1 MKKGTQLP
9 NINKI
14 LIHRLRK
21 YNFQNFSQILNTPE
35 PEPSYFSYFENITNI
50 IYNTM
55 YNDEPNIET
64 EIDKDLDKFSEENI
78 IISDAFDKI
87 WFKKD
92 KDNNKK
98 TNLKILL
105 EEESDIYINK
115 IDNKY
120 KIFCNNHKEIPKIKN
135 KSNINNKNDEL
146 IKNQRFLN
154 LKSIYITNEDILLGI
169 PDEYKVQHN
178 EFKTDPDLLSKPVN
192 YLRVKCDG
200 LIKMSTQID
209 KELEKIIG
217 HTNKLDHYIQ
227 NNWQPWNLN
236 INLYFENIKIYHKK
250 IDSIKNKALGNTS
263 KLILKEIKR
272 KNIKKLRDICKQF
285 KTIKES
291 IMTLASL
298 IKNVKQYKLIN
309 ELIYKNQNYIENI
322 KKIAKGKVGII
333 DLFEMSL
340 KNFKENNNSH
350 TSSELN
356 KILEEYFQDFVY
368 IDETYLNSFEMFQ
381 ISEANYKLI
390 SSYSYGIKRLLEHLQ
405 FKKQRDE
412 IEKIDSLC
420 EYYIQNNLIK
430 SIYNKL
436 RGIFTNTTTDILRK
450 LLDFFKTEIKK
461 KEEENEKENNE
472 QKNDINKNEEKNND
486 IDIDID
492 IKEEQGLLLCLIITK
507 FNFCKNM
514 KEFVDEILKV
524 INNSEDKNV
533 TKIIKA
539 DFNTECQEI
548 INKIDYYSNFIIKTQ
563 LSECF
568 KDSLMNAP
576 INKFLQNYYLINELI
591 EPIISS
597 DEKNKSMLWE
607 YQNNY
612 IRNWTKIKINKFSES
627 YYKSWDPLP
636 EVPYESQLLLNFY
649 FDFDINNNIIEN
661 NNFQKALENF
671 EKIKNDFCNIDD
683 NDEIQ
688 KTQFLS
694 VKFKNTKKEFET
706 INIKI
711 NKTALD
717 IIETSVEVIK
727 LFCLISPGCYGAMLE
742 SFSDILIK
750 HITYQK
756 NEIFNYKNNF
766 TVSQKEV
773 CTTSTIFILVKYIY
787 VYFKDCDFFVK
798 IMKHS
803 DKSAI
808 DNFLSVFKVVNEAL
822 DLSKKK
828 IEEIIYN
835 NCIDESLKL
844 LEKIQLPNYNV
855 PDKNSDVP
863 VNEYVYTLIS
873 VMKIIYDSMIGSYET
888 EFIVKTFKPAI
899 IKFFD
904 KFEYF
909 IFHGKVIEDEKC
921 LKQFRKDMTFLKKNL
936 NFINVF
942 DISEMKS
949 RIDNINKK
957 VLPEHMLKTKKKAD
971 EK

>member
-78 IISDAFDKI
+78 IISDSFDKI
-87 WFKKD
+87 WFKND

-98 TNLKILL
+98 SNLKILF

-209 KELEKIIG
+209 KELEKILG

-350 TSSELN
+350 TSGELN

-486 IDIDID
+486 IDIDI
-492 IKEEQGLLLCLIITK
+492 KEEQGLLLCLIITK

-612 IRNWTKIKINKFSES
+612 IRNWTKTKINKFSES

>member
-78 IISDAFDKI
+78 IISDSFDKI
-87 WFKKD
+87 WFKND

-120 KIFCNNHKEIPKIKN
+120 KIFCNNHKEIQKIKN

-209 KELEKIIG
+209 KELEKILG

-350 TSSELN
+350 TSGELN

-486 IDIDID
+486 IDIDI
-492 IKEEQGLLLCLIITK
+492 KEEQGLLLCLIITK

-539 DFNTECQEI
+539 DFNTECLEI

-957 VLPEHMLKTKKKAD
+957 ALPEHMLKTKKKAD

>member
-78 IISDAFDKI
+78 IISDSFDKI
-87 WFKKD
+87 WFKND

-209 KELEKIIG
+209 KELEKILG

-350 TSSELN
+350 TSGELN
-356 KILEEYFQDFVY
+356 KILEEYFQDFIY

-472 QKNDINKNEEKNND
+472 QKNDINKNEEKNN
-486 IDIDID
+486 DIDID

>member
-78 IISDAFDKI
+78 IISDSFDKI
-87 WFKKD
+87 WFKND

-209 KELEKIIG
+209 KELEKILG

-356 KILEEYFQDFVY
+356 KILEEYFQDFAY

-472 QKNDINKNEEKNND
+472 QKNDINKNEEKNN
-486 IDIDID
+486 DIDID

-649 FDFDINNNIIEN
+649 FDLDINNNIIEN

>member
-78 IISDAFDKI
+78 IISDSFDKI
-87 WFKKD
+87 WFKND

-209 KELEKIIG
+209 KELEKILG

-350 TSSELN
+350 TSGELN

-472 QKNDINKNEEKNND
+472 QKNDINKNEEKNN
-486 IDIDID
+486 DIDID

-717 IIETSVEVIK
+717 
-727 LFCLISPGCYGAMLE
+727 LWCNA
-742 SFSDILIK
+742 
-750 HITYQK
+750 
-756 NEIFNYKNNF
+756 
-766 TVSQKEV
+766 
-773 CTTSTIFILVKYIY
+773 
-787 VYFKDCDFFVK
+787 
-798 IMKHS
+798 
-803 DKSAI
+803 
-808 DNFLSVFKVVNEAL
+808 
-822 DLSKKK
+822 
-828 IEEIIYN
+828 
-835 NCIDESLKL
+835 
-844 LEKIQLPNYNV
+844 
-855 PDKNSDVP
+855 
-863 VNEYVYTLIS
+863 
-873 VMKIIYDSMIGSYET
+873 
-888 EFIVKTFKPAI
+888 
-899 IKFFD
+899 
-904 KFEYF
+904 
-909 IFHGKVIEDEKC
+909 
-921 LKQFRKDMTFLKKNL
+921 
-936 NFINVF
+936 
-942 DISEMKS
+942 
-949 RIDNINKK
+949 
-957 VLPEHMLKTKKKAD
+957 
-971 EK
+971 

>member
-9 NINKI
+9 NINNI

-78 IISDAFDKI
+78 IISDSFDKI
-87 WFKKD
+87 WFKND

-209 KELEKIIG
+209 KELEKILG

-472 QKNDINKNEEKNND
+472 QKKDINKNEEKNN
-486 IDIDID
+486 DIDID

-591 EPIISS
+591 VPIISS

>member
-78 IISDAFDKI
+78 IISDSFDKI
-87 WFKKD
+87 WFKND

-209 KELEKIIG
+209 KELEKILG

-472 QKNDINKNEEKNND
+472 QKNDINKNEEKNN
-486 IDIDID
+486 DIDID

-766 TVSQKEV
+766 TFS
-773 CTTSTIFILVKYIY
+773 
-787 VYFKDCDFFVK
+787 
-798 IMKHS
+798 
-803 DKSAI
+803 
-808 DNFLSVFKVVNEAL
+808 
-822 DLSKKK
+822 
-828 IEEIIYN
+828 
-835 NCIDESLKL
+835 
-844 LEKIQLPNYNV
+844 
-855 PDKNSDVP
+855 
-863 VNEYVYTLIS
+863 
-873 VMKIIYDSMIGSYET
+873 
-888 EFIVKTFKPAI
+888 
-899 IKFFD
+899 
-904 KFEYF
+904 
-909 IFHGKVIEDEKC
+909 
-921 LKQFRKDMTFLKKNL
+921 
-936 NFINVF
+936 
-942 DISEMKS
+942 
-949 RIDNINKK
+949 
-957 VLPEHMLKTKKKAD
+957 
-971 EK
+971 

>member
-1 MKKGTQLP
+1 
-9 NINKI
+9 
-14 LIHRLRK
+14 
-21 YNFQNFSQILNTPE
+21 
-35 PEPSYFSYFENITNI
+35 
-50 IYNTM
+50 
-55 YNDEPNIET
+55 
-64 EIDKDLDKFSEENI
+64 
-78 IISDAFDKI
+78 
-87 WFKKD
+87 
-92 KDNNKK
+92 
-98 TNLKILL
+98 
-105 EEESDIYINK
+105 
-115 IDNKY
+115 
-120 KIFCNNHKEIPKIKN
+120 
-135 KSNINNKNDEL
+135 
-146 IKNQRFLN
+146 
-154 LKSIYITNEDILLGI
+154 
-169 PDEYKVQHN
+169 
-178 EFKTDPDLLSKPVN
+178 
-192 YLRVKCDG
+192 
-200 LIKMSTQID
+200 
-209 KELEKIIG
+209 
-217 HTNKLDHYIQ
+217 
-227 NNWQPWNLN
+227 
-236 INLYFENIKIYHKK
+236 
-250 IDSIKNKALGNTS
+250 
-263 KLILKEIKR
+263 
-272 KNIKKLRDICKQF
+272 
-285 KTIKES
+285 
-291 IMTLASL
+291 
-298 IKNVKQYKLIN
+298 
-309 ELIYKNQNYIENI
+309 
-322 KKIAKGKVGII
+322 
-333 DLFEMSL
+333 
-340 KNFKENNNSH
+340 
-350 TSSELN
+350 
-356 KILEEYFQDFVY
+356 
-368 IDETYLNSFEMFQ
+368 MFQ

-472 QKNDINKNEEKNND
+472 QKNDINKNEEKNN
-486 IDIDID
+486 DIDID

-649 FDFDINNNIIEN
+649 FDLDINNNIIEN

>member
-87 WFKKD
+87 WFKND

-209 KELEKIIG
+209 KELEKILE

-472 QKNDINKNEEKNND
+472 QKNDINKNEEKNN
-486 IDIDID
+486 DIDID

>member
-78 IISDAFDKI
+78 IISDSFDKI
-87 WFKKD
+87 WFKND

-98 TNLKILL
+98 SNLKILF

-209 KELEKIIG
+209 KELEKILG

-350 TSSELN
+350 TSGELN

-486 IDIDID
+486 IDIDI
-492 IKEEQGLLLCLIITK
+492 KEEQGLLLCLIITK

-524 INNSEDKNV
+524 INKSEDKNV

-612 IRNWTKIKINKFSES
+612 IRNWTKTKINKFSES

>member
-78 IISDAFDKI
+78 IISDSFDKI
-87 WFKKD
+87 WFKND

-209 KELEKIIG
+209 KELEKILG

-350 TSSELN
+350 TSGELN
-356 KILEEYFQDFVY
+356 KILEEYFQDFAY

-472 QKNDINKNEEKNND
+472 QKNDINKNEEKNN
-486 IDIDID
+486 DIDID

-863 VNEYVYTLIS
+863 VNEYVYKIS
-873 VMKIIYDSMIGSYET
+873 SLYIPSSIFTIYS
-888 EFIVKTFKPAI
+888 P
-899 IKFFD
+899 
-904 KFEYF
+904 
-909 IFHGKVIEDEKC
+909 
-921 LKQFRKDMTFLKKNL
+921 Q
-936 NFINVF
+936 
-942 DISEMKS
+942 
-949 RIDNINKK
+949 
-957 VLPEHMLKTKKKAD
+957 
-971 EK
+971 

>member
-78 IISDAFDKI
+78 IISDSFDKI
-87 WFKKD
+87 WFKND

-209 KELEKIIG
+209 KELEKILG

-472 QKNDINKNEEKNND
+472 QKNDINKNEEKNN
-486 IDIDID
+486 DIDID

>member
-78 IISDAFDKI
+78 IISDSFDKI
-87 WFKKD
+87 WFKND

-200 LIKMSTQID
+200 LIK
-209 KELEKIIG
+209 ELEKILG

-350 TSSELN
+350 TSGELN

-486 IDIDID
+486 IDIDI
-492 IKEEQGLLLCLIITK
+492 KEEQGLLLCLIITK

-612 IRNWTKIKINKFSES
+612 IRNWTKTKINKFSES

>member
-9 NINKI
+9 NINNI

-78 IISDAFDKI
+78 IISDSFDKI
-87 WFKKD
+87 WFKND

-209 KELEKIIG
+209 KELEKILG

-350 TSSELN
+350 TSGELN
-356 KILEEYFQDFVY
+356 KILEEYFQDFIY

-472 QKNDINKNEEKNND
+472 QKKDINKNEEKNN
-486 IDIDID
+486 DIDID

-612 IRNWTKIKINKFSES
+612 IRNWTKTKINKFSES

-671 EKIKNDFCNIDD
+671 EKIKYDFCNIDD

>member
-9 NINKI
+9 NINNI

-472 QKNDINKNEEKNND
+472 QKNDINKNEEKNN
-486 IDIDID
+486 DIDID

>member
-78 IISDAFDKI
+78 IISDSFDKI
-87 WFKKD
+87 WFKND

-209 KELEKIIG
+209 KELEKILG

-350 TSSELN
+350 TSGELN

-381 ISEANYKLI
+381 ISETNYKLI

-472 QKNDINKNEEKNND
+472 QKNDINKNEEKNN
-486 IDIDID
+486 DIDID

-612 IRNWTKIKINKFSES
+612 IRNWTKTKINKFSES

>member
-78 IISDAFDKI
+78 IISDSFDKI
-87 WFKKD
+87 WFKND

-98 TNLKILL
+98 SNLKILF

-209 KELEKIIG
+209 KELEKILG

-350 TSSELN
+350 TSGELN

-486 IDIDID
+486 IDIDI
-492 IKEEQGLLLCLIITK
+492 KEEQGLLLCLIITK

-563 LSECF
+563 LSDCF

>member
-78 IISDAFDKI
+78 IISDSFDKI
-87 WFKKD
+87 WFKND

-209 KELEKIIG
+209 KELEKILG

-350 TSSELN
+350 TSGELN

-472 QKNDINKNEEKNND
+472 QKNDINKNEEKNN
-486 IDIDID
+486 DIDID

-649 FDFDINNNIIEN
+649 FDLDINNNIIEN

-936 NFINVF
+936 NFINIF

-957 VLPEHMLKTKKKAD
+957 VLPEHMLKT
-971 EK
+971 

>member
-1 MKKGTQLP
+1 MKKGTQLL

-78 IISDAFDKI
+78 IISDSFDKI
-87 WFKKD
+87 WFKND

-209 KELEKIIG
+209 KELEKILG

-350 TSSELN
+350 TSGELN

-472 QKNDINKNEEKNND
+472 QKNDINKNEEKNN
-486 IDIDID
+486 DIDID

-649 FDFDINNNIIEN
+649 FDFDINKNIIEN

>member
-78 IISDAFDKI
+78 IISDSFDKI
-87 WFKKD
+87 WFKND

-209 KELEKIIG
+209 KELEKILG

-350 TSSELN
+350 TSGELN
-356 KILEEYFQDFVY
+356 KILEEYFQDFIY

-486 IDIDID
+486 IDIDI
-492 IKEEQGLLLCLIITK
+492 KEEQGLLLCLIITK

-539 DFNTECQEI
+539 DFNTECLEI

-597 DEKNKSMLWE
+597 DEKNKSILWE

>member
-1 MKKGTQLP
+1 
-9 NINKI
+9 
-14 LIHRLRK
+14 
-21 YNFQNFSQILNTPE
+21 
-35 PEPSYFSYFENITNI
+35 
-50 IYNTM
+50 M

-78 IISDAFDKI
+78 IISDSFDKI
-87 WFKKD
+87 WFKND

-209 KELEKIIG
+209 KELEKILG

-356 KILEEYFQDFVY
+356 KILEEYFQDFAY

-472 QKNDINKNEEKNND
+472 QKNDINKNEEKNN
-486 IDIDID
+486 DIDID

-649 FDFDINNNIIEN
+649 FDLDINNNIIEN

>member
-78 IISDAFDKI
+78 IISDSFDKI
-87 WFKKD
+87 WFKND

-209 KELEKIIG
+209 KELEKILG

-486 IDIDID
+486 IDIDI
-492 IKEEQGLLLCLIITK
+492 KEEQGLLLCLIITK

-539 DFNTECQEI
+539 DFNTECHEI

>member
-78 IISDAFDKI
+78 IISDSFDKI
-87 WFKKD
+87 WFKND

-192 YLRVKCDG
+192 YLRVKSDG

-209 KELEKIIG
+209 KELEKILG

-350 TSSELN
+350 TSGELN

-486 IDIDID
+486 IDIDI
-492 IKEEQGLLLCLIITK
+492 KEEQGLLLCLIITK

-612 IRNWTKIKINKFSES
+612 IRNWTKTKINKFSES

>member
-78 IISDAFDKI
+78 IISDSFDKI
-87 WFKKD
+87 WFKND

-105 EEESDIYINK
+105 EKESDIYINK

-209 KELEKIIG
+209 KELEKILG

-486 IDIDID
+486 IDIDI
-492 IKEEQGLLLCLIITK
+492 KEEQGLLLCLIITK

-661 NNFQKALENF
+661 NNFQKSLENF

>member
-78 IISDAFDKI
+78 IISDSFDKI
-87 WFKKD
+87 WFKND

-192 YLRVKCDG
+192 YLRVKSDG

-209 KELEKIIG
+209 KELEKILG

-472 QKNDINKNEEKNND
+472 QKNDINKNEEKNN
-486 IDIDID
+486 DIDID

>member
-78 IISDAFDKI
+78 IISDSFDKI
-87 WFKKD
+87 WFKND

-209 KELEKIIG
+209 KELEKILG

-350 TSSELN
+350 TSGELN
-356 KILEEYFQDFVY
+356 KILEEYFQDFIY

-472 QKNDINKNEEKNND
+472 QKNDINKNEEKNN
-486 IDIDID
+486 DIDID

-787 VYFKDCDFFVK
+787 IHFKDCDFFVK
-798 IMKHS
+798 VMKHS

-888 EFIVKTFKPAI
+888 EFIVKTFKAAI

-936 NFINVF
+936 NFINVL

-957 VLPEHMLKTKKKAD
+957 VLPEHMLKKKKKAD

>member
-78 IISDAFDKI
+78 IISDSFDKI
-87 WFKKD
+87 WFKND

-209 KELEKIIG
+209 KELEKILG

-350 TSSELN
+350 TSGELN

-472 QKNDINKNEEKNND
+472 QKKDINKNEEKNN
-486 IDIDID
+486 DIDID

-612 IRNWTKIKINKFSES
+612 IRNWTKTKINKFSES

-803 DKSAI
+803 DKSSI

>member
-78 IISDAFDKI
+78 IISDSFDKI
-87 WFKKD
+87 WFKND

-98 TNLKILL
+98 SNLKILL

-209 KELEKIIG
+209 KELEKILG

-350 TSSELN
+350 TSGELN

-486 IDIDID
+486 IDIDI
-492 IKEEQGLLLCLIITK
+492 KEEQGLLLCLIITK

-612 IRNWTKIKINKFSES
+612 IRNWTKNKINKFSES

>member
-78 IISDAFDKI
+78 IISDSFDKI
-87 WFKKD
+87 WFKND

-209 KELEKIIG
+209 KELEKILG

-390 SSYSYGIKRLLEHLQ
+390 SSYSYGIKRLLEQLQ

-472 QKNDINKNEEKNND
+472 QKNDINKNEEKNN
-486 IDIDID
+486 DIDID

>member
-1 MKKGTQLP
+1 MKKGNNLI
-9 NINKI
+9 NINTI
-14 LIHRLRK
+14 LIQRLRK

-35 PEPSYFSYFENITNI
+35 PEPSYFSYFENITNL

-55 YNDEPNIET
+55 YNDETNYQT
-64 EIDKDLDKFSEENI
+64 EIDKDLDKFSEDSISI
-78 IISDAFDKI
+78 IDLSDTIGIK
-87 WFKKD
+87 FKSNNNVK
-92 KDNNKK
+92 NNKK
-98 TNLKILL
+98 PNLKMLL
-105 EEESDIYINK
+105 EEQDNNYINK
-115 IDNKY
+115 IDSKY
-120 KIFCNNHKEIPKIKN
+120 KRFCVNHKEKEKLKYREN
-135 KSNINNKNDEL
+135 NNKNNEFEG
-146 IKNQRFLN
+146 NQRFLN

-169 PDEYKVQHN
+169 PDEYKVPNN
-178 EFKTDPDLLSKPVN
+178 EFRTDPDLLSKPIN
-192 YLRVKCDG
+192 YLQIKCNG

-209 KELEKIIG
+209 KELEQILG
-217 HTNKLDHYIQ
+217 HINKLDHYIQ
-227 NNWQPWNLN
+227 NNWQPWNSN
-236 INLYFENIKIYHKK
+236 INLYYENIQIYHQK
-250 IDSIKNKALGNTS
+250 IDSIKKKALGNTS

-272 KNIKKLRDICKQF
+272 KNIKKLKDICKQF

-291 IMTLASL
+291 IITLSSL

-322 KKIAKGKVGII
+322 KIIVKGKVGII
-333 DLFEMSL
+333 DLFDMSL

-350 TSSELN
+350 TSGELN
-356 KILEEYFQDFVY
+356 KIMDEYFQGFAY
-368 IDETYLNSFEMFQ
+368 IDETYMNNFELYN
-381 ISEANYKLI
+381 ISEKNYKTI
-390 SSYSYGIKRLLEHLQ
+390 SSYSYGIKRILEHLQ
-405 FKKQRDE
+405 FKKQKDE

-436 RGIFTNTTTDILRK
+436 RGIFTNLTADILRK
-450 LLDFFKTEIKK
+450 ILDFFKNEIKK
-461 KEEENEKENNE
+461 KEEDEE
-472 QKNDINKNEEKNND
+472 DSINKKEEEEN
-486 IDIDID
+486 DID
-492 IKEEQGLLLCLIITK
+492 IKEEQCLLLCLIVTK
-507 FNFCKNM
+507 SNVCKNM
-514 KEFVDEILKV
+514 KEFLDEILRV
-524 INNSEDKNV
+524 INNSEDKNI

-539 DFNTECQEI
+539 DFNNECQEI
-548 INKIDYYSNFIIKTQ
+548 KNKIDYNSNFIIKSQ

-568 KDSLMNAP
+568 KDSLINKP
-576 INKFLQNYYLINELI
+576 INTFLQNYYLINDLM
-591 EPIISS
+591 EPIITS
-597 DEKNKSMLWE
+597 DGKNKSMLWE
-607 YQNNY
+607 FQNNF
-612 IRNWTKIKINKFSES
+612 IRNWTKNKINKFSES

-636 EVPYESQLLLNFY
+636 EVSYESQLLLNFY
-649 FDFDINNNIIEN
+649 FDFDIDSNVIDVIDG
-661 NNFQKALENF
+661 NNFQKVLENF
-671 EKIKNDFCNIDD
+671 EKAKNDFCNE
-683 NDEIQ
+683 DENENKQ

-694 VKFKNTKKEFET
+694 VKFKNPKKEIET
-706 INIKI
+706 IDIKI

-727 LFCLISPGCYGAMLE
+727 LFCLITPGSYGVMLE
-742 SFSDILIK
+742 SFSEILIK

-756 NEIFNYKNNF
+756 NEIFNYKTNF

-787 VYFKDCDFFVK
+787 VHFKDCDFFVK
-798 IMKHS
+798 VMKHS

-808 DNFLSVFKVVNEAL
+808 DNFLSVFKIVNDAL

-828 IEEIIYN
+828 IEELIYN

-844 LEKIQLPNYNV
+844 LEKIQLPNYNI
-855 PDKNSDVP
+855 PDKDSDVP
-863 VNEYVYTLIS
+863 VNDYVYTFIS

-888 EFIVKTFKPAI
+888 EFIVKIIKPAVV
-899 IKFFD
+899 KFFD

-942 DISEMKS
+942 DMNEIKS